1 MATVDPT
8 QDTLASLNRLFDRL
22 DKVSQPFNEQGG
34 VLSKAVPFE
43 MNAQNGQIQPAGW
56 VSNADGTAGTA
67 TVTIDGDGIEVLD
80 GKITVKDAGGSTT
93 ISGGV
98 AEGSGGIYEA
108 GAVTAAEIA
117 AGTITAT
124 EIASGA
130 VTSAKFATAAQA
142 PGVLNSTGYVEI
154 DSTGVTITNG
164 ALTSP
169 PTAAPR

>member
-98 AEGSGGIYEA
+98 VKAGGIEA

-142 PGVLNSTGYVEI
+142 PGRSEQHRLCG
-154 DSTGVTITNG
+154 D
-164 ALTSP
+164 
-169 PTAAPR
+169 